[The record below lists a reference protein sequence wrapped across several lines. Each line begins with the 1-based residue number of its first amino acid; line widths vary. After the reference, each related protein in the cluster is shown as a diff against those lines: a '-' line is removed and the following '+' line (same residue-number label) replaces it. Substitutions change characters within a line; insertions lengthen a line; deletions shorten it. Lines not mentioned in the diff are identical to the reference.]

1 MKKIILSGG
10 TGLIGS
16 KLSKLLV
23 DSGYEV
29 VILTRNPS
37 RFKPEHNI
45 TYSKIDLA
53 DLNNS
58 ISILENAYSI
68 INLAGAGVADKKW
81 TPEYKKEIYDSR
93 INLTSHLV
101 EAINRTENKPNS
113 FISASAIGIYGDRGD
128 EQLNEKSQATETF
141 LANVCV
147 DWEKVADRCGDSV
160 RVVKSRI
167 GIVLARN
174 GGALPKMLMPYKL
187 FVGGA
192 LGSGNQ
198 WMSWIHIDDICN
210 LFLWCI
216 ENNDALGVFNFTA
229 PNPVTMNYFSYHLGK
244 TIKRPSI
251 FKVPAFVLKLIL
263 GESAEVVLAS
273 QRVYPTEALHL
284 GFKFNFENL
293 NLALN
298 DILK

>member
-1 MKKIILSGG
+1 MKKIVISGG

-16 KLSKLLV
+16 KLTELLV
-23 DSGYEV
+23 HSGYEV

-37 RFKPEHNI
+37 RYKSEKGI
-45 TYSKIDLA
+45 SYSKIDLA

-58 ISILENAYSI
+58 ISVFENAYSI

-81 TPEYKKEIYDSR
+81 TPQYKKEIYDSR
-93 INLTSHLV
+93 INLTSHIV

-128 EQLNEKSQATETF
+128 EQLNEKSHAADTF
-141 LANVCV
+141 LAKVCS
-147 DWEKVADRCGDSV
+147 DWEMEADKCNDSV

-167 GIVLARN
+167 GIVLDRN

-192 LGSGNQ
+192 IGSGNQ
-198 WMSWIHIDDICN
+198 WMSWTHIDDICN

-216 ENNDALGVFNFTA
+216 ESNDVSGAVNFTA
-229 PNPVTMNYFSYHLGK
+229 PNPVTMNYFAYHLGK
-244 TIKRPSI
+244 TIKRPSF

-273 QRVYPTEALHL
+273 QRVYPLAALHL
-284 GFKFNFENL
+284 GYKFKFENL
-293 NLALN
+293 NLALD
-298 DILK
+298 DILN